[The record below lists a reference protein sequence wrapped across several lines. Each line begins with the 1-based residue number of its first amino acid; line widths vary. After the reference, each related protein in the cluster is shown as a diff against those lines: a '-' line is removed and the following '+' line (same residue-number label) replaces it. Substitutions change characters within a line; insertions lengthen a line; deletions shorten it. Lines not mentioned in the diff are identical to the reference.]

1 MADLAEIPVPDY
13 QRALHDEINRLRA
26 DNVRLRSLLREVS
39 AQRWEC
45 AAEDGLCPDCD
56 ATFSEPHDSE
66 CLLGQID
73 AELGE

>member
-1 MADLAEIPVPDY
+1 MSESAAEYENEDRSTA
-13 QRALHDEINRLRA
+13 QHETFGNE
-26 DNVRLRSLLREVS
+26 RLRSLLREVS

-45 AAEDGLCPDCD
+45 ATEYGRCPDCD

-73 AELGE
+73 AELEE